1 VNPTE
6 EINQIA
12 DCVLKTTMMIKY
24 SSFELRVFVAL
35 LEPTDNR
42 YEYILNSDIDDAFS
56 ISILL
61 CLQLLLFNK
70 AEGAN

>member
-1 VNPTE
+1 MNPTE